1 MNQLPCT
8 LEALVVRTDL
18 SEDGA
23 WDSVREALF
32 SPNEDG
38 FLANVAL
45 VDDRQYE
52 ALTLEQALELIPPEY
67 RHPLVV
73 LADYVTVASTE
84 RPLLVVD
91 LRVERGRCVRVVP
104 AELWSIENNL
114 SDANMD
120 FEEFA
125 DAVDGDGVFRG
136 F

>member
-8 LEALVVRTDL
+8 WEALVVRTDF
-18 SEDGA
+18 SADGA
-23 WDSVREALF
+23 WDTLRTAVF
-32 SPNEDG
+32 SPSQDG

-52 ALTLEQALELIPPEY
+52 GLTPDQALDLVPAEY
-67 RHPLVV
+67 QHPLLV
-73 LADYVTVASTE
+73 LADSAAVASAE
-84 RPLLVVD
+84 LPLLVVD
-91 LRVERGRCVRVVP
+91 LRGERGRCVRVVA

-114 SDANMD
+114 SGANMD

-125 DAVDGDGVFRG
+125 GAVDDDGVFRG

>member
-1 MNQLPCT
+1 MNQLPGA
-8 LEALVVRTDL
+8 LEALVVRTDF
-18 SEDGA
+18 SADGA
-23 WDSVREALF
+23 WESLREALF
-32 SPNEDG
+32 SPSKDG

-45 VDDRQYE
+45 VDDRRYE
-52 ALTLEQALELIPPEY
+52 GLTPDQALDLIPAEY
-67 RHPLVV
+67 QHPLLV
-73 LADYVTVASTE
+73 LADSVAVASTE

-91 LRVERGRCVRVVP
+91 WRAERPRRVRVVA

-125 DAVDGDGVFRG
+125 DAVDDDGVFRG